1 MIDFQVSLILLQ
13 SFCNDNILHWYSDF
27 HIQRLH
33 MRSAAENINHIQR
46 SNGLREI
53 RKLKRASRMDL

>member
-13 SFCNDNILHWYSDF
+13 SFCSDNILNWYSDF

-33 MRSAAENINHIQR
+33 MCSTAENINHVQR
-46 SNGLREI
+46 SNGLRKI
-53 RKLKRASRMDL
+53 TKLKQASRMDL